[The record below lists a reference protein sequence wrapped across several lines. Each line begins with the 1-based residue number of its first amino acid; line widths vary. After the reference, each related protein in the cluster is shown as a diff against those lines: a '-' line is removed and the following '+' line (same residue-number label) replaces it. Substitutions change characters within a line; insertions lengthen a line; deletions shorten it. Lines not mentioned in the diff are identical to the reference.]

1 MELPG
6 SEPERPIYSIVDA
19 LVADFNEKACTYLD
33 TIENNMVSGII
44 AFDGDLPECQAFAH
58 QKKGQIAYTIKKDKN
73 RKNANQTFADLLSF
87 TKEKTFKSAVSY

>member
-6 SEPERPIYSIVDA
+6 SEPDRPIYSLVDA
-19 LVADFNEKACTYLD
+19 LVADFNGKACTYFD
-33 TIENNMVSGII
+33 TIENTMVSGII
-44 AFDGDLPECQAFAH
+44 AFDGDLPVCQAFAH

-73 RKNANQTFADLLSF
+73 KKSAKQTFADLLNY